1 MRKFG
6 HKFKAKPVAE
16 DGNRFAS
23 TLEWKY
29 FKHLELLVKS
39 GEVLFFLKQVPFH
52 LPGGTKYVTDYLL
65 FMSDGS
71 VRVVDVKGV
80 ETDTFKL
87 KKKMV
92 EDLYPVEIE
101 IVKKGDF

>member
-1 MRKFG
+1 MRRFG
-6 HKFKAKPVAE
+6 HKFKAKPVTE

-52 LPGGTKYVTDYLL
+52 LPGGKYVCD
-65 FMSDGS
+65 FQIFWHNGEVDF
-71 VRVVDVKGV
+71 VDVKGIMTPMSSFKIKQV
-80 ETDTFKL
+80 E
-87 KKKMV
+87 
-92 EDLYPVEIE
+92 ELYPLKIK
-101 IVKKGDF
+101 IIRKGDF

>member
-6 HKFKAKPVAE
+6 HKFKAKPVIE

-29 FKHLELLVKS
+29 FKHLELLIKT

-52 LPGGTKYVTDYLL
+52 LPGNIRYVID
-65 FMSDGS
+65 FQEFHSNGE
-71 VRVVDVKGV
+71 VVFTEVKGMM
-80 ETDTFKL
+80 TDMAAL
-87 KKKMV
+87 KIKQV
-92 EDLYPVEIE
+92 EDLYPIKIN
-101 IVKKGDF
+101 IVRKGDF